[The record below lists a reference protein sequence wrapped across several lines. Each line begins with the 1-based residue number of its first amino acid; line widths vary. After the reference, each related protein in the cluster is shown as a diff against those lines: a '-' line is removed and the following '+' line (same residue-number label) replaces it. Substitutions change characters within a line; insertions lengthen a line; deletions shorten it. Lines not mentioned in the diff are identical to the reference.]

1 MQSRSTKVN
10 NLGAFFVLV
19 AMQMQIIYTFRYKGG
34 AVQMQKQKQKYYL
47 IVEAKADEHI
57 LKECSTQLQVA
68 EWLNVKQSAVNQAI
82 KNNDI
87 IKGRYKIEVIEA
99 DAD

>member
-1 MQSRSTKVN
+1 
-10 NLGAFFVLV
+10 
-19 AMQMQIIYTFRYKGG
+19 
-34 AVQMQKQKQKYYL
+34 MQKQKQKYYL
-47 IVEAKADEHI
+47 IVEAKGLEHI
-57 LKECSTQLQVA
+57 IKECLTQNQVA